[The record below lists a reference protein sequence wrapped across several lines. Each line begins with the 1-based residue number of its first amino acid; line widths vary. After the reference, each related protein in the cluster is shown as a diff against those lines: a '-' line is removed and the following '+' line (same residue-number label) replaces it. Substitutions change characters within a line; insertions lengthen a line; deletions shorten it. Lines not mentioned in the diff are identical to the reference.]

1 MTLSMQAPSYRGS
14 RNALCVGKVDD
25 ALNLGTVTIG
35 SDENNKGTMRAHG
48 CPSQADPSKPK
59 FACRLCTYEFLEVQR
74 RVCPGAKSFG
84 RYAADPVR
92 DTHENCWYGML

>member
-1 MTLSMQAPSYRGS
+1 MQAPSYRGS

-48 CPSQADPSKPK
+48 QAAQAKQTQASPSLPVDSVPTSSWRSRGV
-59 FACRLCTYEFLEVQR
+59 FVLGR
-74 RVCPGAKSFG
+74 RAL
-84 RYAADPVR
+84 D
-92 DTHENCWYGML
+92 GMLQIQ